1 MLQMPSAFDLLKA
14 VTIISTSPS
23 PFPTSQEC
31 LWTDLDREKAD
42 RDVKASPEAETI
54 IGSKTTRSWGSHEA
68 QKSSTAF
75 FWSTYRVPMPFV
87 LRLLQLSE

>member
-31 LWTDLDREKAD
+31 LWTDLDREK
-42 RDVKASPEAETI
+42 KQTE
-54 IGSKTTRSWGSHEA
+54 
-68 QKSSTAF
+68 
-75 FWSTYRVPMPFV
+75 M
-87 LRLLQLSE
+87 